1 MTLKKST
8 QVEKNYEEEE
18 EEGKKLE
25 LKKLQKL
32 ERHVCWGRGKK
43 EKHLMDSLFNFQ
55 IE

>member
-25 LKKLQKL
+25 LKKQQKL
-32 ERHVCWGRGKK
+32 ERHVCWGRG
-43 EKHLMDSLFNFQ
+43 EEGEALDGQF
-55 IE
+55 I